1 VSSRPRPP
9 ERRRLETNCGLR
21 SRAASELTDRSL
33 PKRSRPAAF
42 IGPSSSLPSWTGL
55 HATTSDAGGRSSSL
69 TAGAFDSTLPRKQQ
83 FGGLSREPG
92 TRAKLIPQDWM
103 TNIPEKTPLVLLMRG
118 GSPFS

>member
-1 VSSRPRPP
+1 MSSRPRPP

-69 TAGAFDSTLPRKQQ
+69 TAGAFELNTPQEAAIWWAESGAGHPRKINSA
-83 FGGLSREPG
+83 GLDDQHP
-92 TRAKLIPQDWM
+92 
-103 TNIPEKTPLVLLMRG
+103 
-118 GSPFS
+118 